1 MDLAAALDYY
11 DQHCFIMFWNPRDIT
26 QGNMTTV
33 TPDVEALVIEP
44 PNISSAELYEG
55 QYLVEDGKLEPYQ
68 SYRAHEGIDIIFEAI
83 KRAGP
88 GFQEMANAAIKQC
101 IDMGWGIM
109 EATSGQD
116 GTFYRR
122 YVPTSDTHAPTLF
135 PRSQSHSYVACR
147 PWPPTNK

>member
-1 MDLAAALDYY
+1 MAS
-11 DQHCFIMFWNPRDIT
+11 
-26 QGNMTTV
+26 V

-68 SYRAHEGIDIIFEAI
+68 SYRGHEGIDKIFEAM

-101 IDMGWGIM
+101 VSLGWEIM
-109 EATSGQD
+109 EAT
-116 GTFYRR
+116 
-122 YVPTSDTHAPTLF
+122 L
-135 PRSQSHSYVACR
+135 
-147 PWPPTNK
+147 